1 MADVA
6 EELYDLLSHHLLG
19 SPYDPRSVHPERFLI
34 DHLVEQVRWWEV
46 GSVTYPELRSTFSEH
61 DLKGF
66 SLDRWI
72 ASKADEGEYYLPEEL
87 E

>member
-34 DHLVEQVRWWEV
+34 DHLVEQVRWWEL
-46 GSVTYPELRSTFSEH
+46 GSLTYAELRSIFSEH

-66 SLDRWI
+66 SLASWI
-72 ASKADEGEYYLPEEL
+72 AQKASEDEYELPEEL

>member
-6 EELYDLLSHHLLG
+6 EELYDLLAHHLLG
-19 SPYDPRSVHPERFLI
+19 SPYDPRSVHEERFLI
-34 DHLVEQVRWWEV
+34 DHLVEQVRWWEL
-46 GSVTYPELRSTFSEH
+46 GSVTYAELKSTFSAH

-66 SLDRWI
+66 DLDRWI
-72 ASKADEGEYYLPEEL
+72 VSKAEEGEYFLPEEL